1 MNECAIR
8 GIGGHFQPFN
18 KAFVVVIIFPPH
30 NLSLLRF
37 DSSLSAKYTA
47 IVSLKPFYPLPPNAQ
62 LIELGNLPLAVLDV
76 PASGQEIGVVHLV
89 HGFTGSKED
98 FWEMASHLAHA
109 GFRVVAHDNRGQ
121 HQSGHTRSY
130 ELDDF
135 ASDVLEVER
144 ALGLENTHILGHSF
158 GGLVARRA
166 VLLDP
171 DTFQSITLLC
181 SGPGKNLRRTKA
193 LQGMMEFLGDKTMA
207 EAWSMQKV
215 NYIEDIMVNPHPD
228 EESVWTHRW
237 HVSDKLSLFGQAK
250 ILMNEI
256 DRTEELYEV
265 GIAAHVVYGE
275 NDDAWP
281 LEEQDEMAEQLE
293 AERSIIKF
301 AGHCP
306 NEEMPAVTAAVL
318 AAWWREFHQ

>member
-1 MNECAIR
+1 M
-8 GIGGHFQPFN
+8 
-18 KAFVVVIIFPPH
+18 
-30 NLSLLRF
+30 SLH
-37 DSSLSAKYTA
+37 
-47 IVSLKPFYPLPPNAQ
+47 PFYPLPAKG
-62 LIELGNLPLAVLDV
+62 ELCTAGKLPLAVLNV
-76 PASGQEIGVVHLV
+76 PAIGNELGVVHLV

-98 FWEMASHLAHA
+98 FWELATHLSHA

-121 HQSGHTRSY
+121 HQSGHAESY

-135 ASDVLEVER
+135 ARDVLEVEKE
-144 ALGLENTHILGHSF
+144 LNLENTHLLGHSF

-166 VLLDP
+166 VLIDP
-171 DTFQSITLLC
+171 DQFQSITFLC
-181 SGPGKNLRRTKA
+181 SGPGKNVKRTPA
-193 LQGMMEFLGDKTMA
+193 LTGMIEFLKDKTMA
-207 EAWSMQKV
+207 EAWALQKA
-215 NYIEDIMVNPHPD
+215 NYIPDIMVNPHPD
-228 EESVWTHRW
+228 EQSIWTHRW
-237 HVSDKLSLFGQAK
+237 HLSDKRSLFGQAQ

-281 LEEQDEMAEQLE
+281 LEEQDSMAEQLE

-318 AAWWREFHQ
+318 GAWWREFH